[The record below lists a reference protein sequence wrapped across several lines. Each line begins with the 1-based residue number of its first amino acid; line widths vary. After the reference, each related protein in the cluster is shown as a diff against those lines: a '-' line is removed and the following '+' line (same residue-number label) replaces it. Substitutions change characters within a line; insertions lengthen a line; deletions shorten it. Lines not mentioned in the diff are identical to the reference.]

1 VEKDDRRSWS
11 LPSRIGYRGAVDH
24 LSDEAIERY
33 ALRELS
39 ESEIQQ
45 IEKHVSCCPECHD
58 RLQDEV
64 DLAAAMCPPS
74 SAAMIRE
81 IIRAGRKKAAKG

>member
-1 VEKDDRRSWS
+1 
-11 LPSRIGYRGAVDH
+11 VDH

-45 IEKHVSCCPECHD
+45 VEKHVFCCPESHD
-58 RLQDEV
+58 RLQEEV
-64 DLAAAMCPPS
+64 DLAAATCPPS
-74 SAAMIRE
+74 SAAIRKLIE
-81 IIRAGRKKAAKG
+81 AERKKAAKG